1 MKEIT
6 FELYHEYLEQRLK
19 DLQAIADQLKTRG
32 DISLYLEIA
41 RYMDG
46 IMERLSY
53 MDSEEELEAEEED
66 G

>member
-6 FELYHEYLEQRLK
+6 FEVYHEYLEQRLK
-19 DLQAIADQLKTRG
+19 ELHAIADQLKTRG

-41 RYMDG
+41 RYMDS

-53 MDSEEELEAEEED
+53 LDSAEELEEEEED
-66 G
+66 C